1 MNRNVRLSSLLA
13 AVSGL
18 ARSVWGNAVLAAYLY
33 ELTGGSNSK
42 AGLAD
47 TVWGLSSLFTALP
60 VGFLADKYSRAGTIA
75 LGAVA
80 VLLALG
86 LSLFAVLDTA
96 HERHAY
102 WVMASAL
109 VLWGVASGIQVRRE
123 LALRRT
129 GG

>member
-1 MNRNVRLSSLLA
+1 MRMTSASQGATGDVR
-13 AVSGL
+13 
-18 ARSVWGNAVLAAYLY
+18 
-33 ELTGGSNSK
+33 
-42 AGLAD
+42 
-47 TVWGLSSLFTALP
+47 LFTALP

-96 HERHAY
+96 HEGHASR
-102 WVMASAL
+102 VMCGAL
-109 VLWGVASGIQVRRE
+109 VLWGVASGIQVRGE

>member
-1 MNRNVRLSSLLA
+1 MSACGRR
-13 AVSGL
+13 
-18 ARSVWGNAVLAAYLY
+18 
-33 ELTGGSNSK
+33 
-42 AGLAD
+42 AGEERRID
-47 TVWGLSSLFTALP
+47 DDKSWGLSSLFTALP

-86 LSLFAVLDTA
+86 LSLFAVLDTV

-102 WVMASAL
+102 WVMCGAL
-109 VLWGVASGIQVRRE
+109 VLWGVASGIQVRGE

-129 GG
+129 RG